1 MKKKT
6 LIILSVAAVVVV
18 AGFVLSN
25 SINWPIDVSK
35 TEGDIGKV
43 DRFSRADQVEKLTN
57 MEELLR
63 TDSDYQ
69 EAMVMSYA
77 LMQLRSEQFAS
88 LVDLSNQVA
97 GQIAEYAPLIQKMN
111 GIGKMVNNVNAQLN
125 DVGKQMEKALSGE
138 ECPELTQNTINASL
152 AYTQLQK
159 QNALANQFIET
170 TDKYLANTQLQK
182 QNALANQFIET
193 TDKYLANAK
202 GSDQLKLVRDQWV
215 DYQKLTAAL
224 EANKEDAKALDE
236 KGYLLTSEKAEAALG
251 AHADATQK
259 VMRLNTMICNKLNLS
274 TNLNMV
280 LAGRVTNSEKLGIF
294 CNSEK
299 LNVYFLNTALMS
311 QTNAALNFK
320 LPNQLNGFIGQ
331 TALGR
336 KPKYPPKEK

>member
-25 SINWPIDVSK
+25 LIHWPVDVSK

-43 DRFSRADQVEKLTN
+43 DRFSREADAEKLTN

-88 LVDLSNQVA
+88 LVDMSNQVA

-111 GIGKMVNNVNAQLN
+111 GIGKMVNNVNAQLKET
-125 DVGKQMEKALSGE
+125 GKNLDDALSGR
-138 ECPELTQNTINASL
+138 ECPELTQNAINTML
-152 AYTQLQK
+152 AY
-159 QNALANQFIET
+159 
-170 TDKYLANTQLQK
+170 TQLQK

-224 EANKEDAKALDE
+224 EDNKENAKALDE

-259 VMRLNTMICNKLNLS
+259 VMRLNTMICNNLNLS

-280 LAGRVTNSEKLGIF
+280 LAGRVSNSEKLGMIF
-294 CNSEK
+294 SSEK
-299 LNVYFLNTALMS
+299 LNAYLLNTALMN
-311 QTNAALNFK
+311 QANAALNMK
-320 LPNQLNGFIGQ
+320 LPNQLNGFINY
-331 TALGR
+331 TALG
-336 KPKYPPKEK
+336 KQPYPPIKKEK

>member
-25 SINWPIDVSK
+25 SINWPVDVSK

-43 DRFSRADQVEKLTN
+43 ARFSRDADAEKLTN

-69 EAMVMSYA
+69 EGMVMSYA

-97 GQIAEYAPLIQKMN
+97 GEIPEYAPLIQKMN
-111 GIGKMVNNVNAQLN
+111 GIGKMVKNVNAQLN

-170 TDKYLANTQLQK
+170 TDKYLAN
-182 QNALANQFIET
+182 
-193 TDKYLANAK
+193 AK

-224 EANKEDAKALDE
+224 EGNKENAKALDE

-299 LNVYFLNTALMS
+299 LNVYFLNTALMN

-320 LPNQLNGFIGQ
+320 LPNQINGFIGH
-331 TALGR
+331 TALGER
-336 KPKYPPKEK
+336 PPLKDK

>member
-18 AGFVLSN
+18 AGLVSSN
-25 SINWPIDVSK
+25 LIHWPVDASK
-35 TEGDIGKV
+35 AEGDIGKV
-43 DRFSRADQVEKLTN
+43 ARFSRDADAEKLTN

-69 EAMVMSYA
+69 EGMVMSYA

-170 TDKYLANTQLQK
+170 TDKYLAN
-182 QNALANQFIET
+182 
-193 TDKYLANAK
+193 AK

-224 EANKEDAKALDE
+224 EGNKEDVKALDE
-236 KGYLLTSEKAEAALG
+236 KGYLLTSEKADAALG

>member
-25 SINWPIDVSK
+25 SINWPVDVSK

-43 DRFSRADQVEKLTN
+43 DRFSREADAEKLTN

-69 EAMVMSYA
+69 EGMVMSYA

-152 AYTQLQK
+152 AY
-159 QNALANQFIET
+159 
-170 TDKYLANTQLQK
+170 TQLQK

-299 LNVYFLNTALMS
+299 LNVYFLNTALMN

>member
-25 SINWPIDVSK
+25 SINWPVDVSK

-43 DRFSRADQVEKLTN
+43 ARFSRDADAEKLTN

-69 EAMVMSYA
+69 EGMVMSYA

-97 GQIAEYAPLIQKMN
+97 GEIPEYAPLIQKMN
-111 GIGKMVNNVNAQLN
+111 GIGKMVKNVNAQLN

-170 TDKYLANTQLQK
+170 TDKYLAN
-182 QNALANQFIET
+182 
-193 TDKYLANAK
+193 AK

-215 DYQKLTAAL
+215 DYQKLTAAI
-224 EANKEDAKALDE
+224 EGNKESAKALDE

-299 LNVYFLNTALMS
+299 LNVYLLNTALMS
-311 QTNAALNFK
+311 QTNAALNIK
-320 LPNQLNGFIGQ
+320 LPNQINGFIGQ

-336 KPKYPPKEK
+336 KRPTPPRKEK

>member
-1 MKKKT
+1 MKKKS
-6 LIILSVAAVVVV
+6 LIILSVVAAVVVV
-18 AGFVLSN
+18 GLVSSN
-25 SINWPIDVSK
+25 FIHWPIDVSK

-88 LVDLSNQVA
+88 LVDMSNQVA

-170 TDKYLANTQLQK
+170 TDKYLAN
-182 QNALANQFIET
+182 
-193 TDKYLANAK
+193 AK

-224 EANKEDAKALDE
+224 EDNKENAKALDE

-320 LPNQLNGFIGQ
+320 LPNQINGFIGQ
-331 TALGR
+331 TALGKR
-336 KPKYPPKEK
+336 PPFKEK

>member
-25 SINWPIDVSK
+25 FINWPVDVSK

-43 DRFSRADQVEKLTN
+43 ARFSHEADYEKLTN
-57 MEELLR
+57 MEELLK
-63 TDSDYQ
+63 TDSAYQ
-69 EAMVMSYA
+69 ENILTAYAVMQTRA
-77 LMQLRSEQFAS
+77 AQFAS

-97 GQIAEYAPLIQKMN
+97 GKIPEYAPLIQKMN
-111 GIGKMVNNVNAQLN
+111 EVGRMVNNVNAQLKET
-125 DVGKQMEKALSGE
+125 GKNLDDALGGR
-138 ECPELTQNTINASL
+138 ECPELTQNAINTML

-159 QNALANQFIET
+159 QNALA
-170 TDKYLANTQLQK
+170 D
-182 QNALANQFIET
+182 QFIET

-224 EANKEDAKALDE
+224 EDNQEGLKALNK

-280 LAGRVTNSEKLGIF
+280 LAGRVTENREKLGLWAG
-294 CNSEK
+294 NSEK
-299 LNVYFLNTALMS
+299 LNAFLLNTALMS
-311 QTNAALNFK
+311 QTNAAMNLK
-320 LPNQLNGFIGQ
+320 LPNQINEVIRQ
-331 TALGR
+331 TSLGGR
-336 KPKYPPKEK
+336 YPRINK

>member
-6 LIILSVAAVVVV
+6 LIILCVAAVVVV
-18 AGFVLSN
+18 AELVSSN
-25 SINWPIDVSK
+25 LIHWPVDASK
-35 TEGDIGKV
+35 AEGDIGKV
-43 DRFSRADQVEKLTN
+43 ARFSRDADAEKLTN

-69 EAMVMSYA
+69 EGMVMSYA

-170 TDKYLANTQLQK
+170 TDKYLAN
-182 QNALANQFIET
+182 
-193 TDKYLANAK
+193 AK

-224 EANKEDAKALDE
+224 EGNKEDVKALDE
-236 KGYLLTSEKAEAALG
+236 KGYLLTSEKADAALG

-280 LAGRVTNSEKLGIF
+280 LAGRVSENREKLGIF

>member
-6 LIILSVAAVVVV
+6 LIILSVAAAVVV
-18 AGFVLSN
+18 AGFVLTN
-25 SINWPIDVSK
+25 LINWPVDVSK

-43 DRFSRADQVEKLTN
+43 ARFSRDADAEKLTN

-63 TDSDYQ
+63 TDSNYQ

-88 LVDLSNQVA
+88 LVDMSNQVA
-97 GQIAEYAPLIQKMN
+97 GKIPEYAPLIQKMN
-111 GIGKMVNNVNAQLN
+111 EVGRMVNNVNAQLN

-170 TDKYLANTQLQK
+170 TDKYLAN
-182 QNALANQFIET
+182 
-193 TDKYLANAK
+193 AK

-224 EANKEDAKALDE
+224 EGNKEDVKALDE

-259 VMRLNTMICNKLNLS
+259 VMRLNTMICKKLRMS

-311 QTNAALNFK
+311 QANAALNIK
-320 LPNQLNGFIGQ
+320 LPNQINEVIRQ
-331 TALGR
+331 TSLGGR
-336 KPKYPPKEK
+336 YPRINK

>member
-25 SINWPIDVSK
+25 FINWPVDVSK

-43 DRFSRADQVEKLTN
+43 ARFSHEADAEKLTN
-57 MEELLR
+57 LEELLKA
-63 TDSDYQ
+63 DSEYQ
-69 EAMVMSYA
+69 EMQVMAYA

-111 GIGKMVNNVNAQLN
+111 GIGKMVNNVNAQLKEA
-125 DVGKQMEKALSGE
+125 GKNLDEVLSGK

-159 QNALANQFIET
+159 QNALA
-170 TDKYLANTQLQK
+170 D
-182 QNALANQFIET
+182 QFIET

-215 DYQKLTAAL
+215 DYQKLTAAI
-224 EANKEDAKALDE
+224 EDNKESAKALDE
-236 KGYLLTSEKAEAALG
+236 KGYLLTSEKADAALG
-251 AHADATQK
+251 AYADATQK
-259 VMRLNTMICNKLNLS
+259 VMRLNTMICNKLNMN
-274 TNLNMV
+274 TNLSSRMIN
-280 LAGRVTNSEKLGIF
+280 GRVSNSVGLWF
-294 CNSEK
+294 HNSEK
-299 LNVYFLNTALMS
+299 LNAYLLNTALMN
-311 QTNAALNFK
+311 QTNAAMNLK
-320 LPNQLNGFIGQ
+320 LPNQINGFIGQ

-336 KPKYPPKEK
+336 KPPLIDK

>member
-25 SINWPIDVSK
+25 FINWPVDVSK

-43 DRFSRADQVEKLTN
+43 ARFSHEADYEKLTN
-57 MEELLR
+57 MEELLK
-63 TDSDYQ
+63 TDSAYQ
-69 EAMVMSYA
+69 ENILMAYAVMQTRA
-77 LMQLRSEQFAS
+77 AQFAS

-97 GQIAEYAPLIQKMN
+97 GKIPEYAPLIQKMN
-111 GIGKMVNNVNAQLN
+111 EVGRMVNNVNAQLKET
-125 DVGKQMEKALSGE
+125 GKNLDDALGGR
-138 ECPELTQNTINASL
+138 ECPELTQNAINTML

-159 QNALANQFIET
+159 QNALA
-170 TDKYLANTQLQK
+170 D
-182 QNALANQFIET
+182 QFIET

-224 EANKEDAKALDE
+224 EDNQEGLKALNK

-280 LAGRVTNSEKLGIF
+280 LAGRVSNSEKLGLIF
-294 CNSEK
+294 SGEK
-299 LNVYFLNTALMS
+299 LNVYLLNTALMS
-311 QTNAALNFK
+311 QTNAAMNLK
-320 LPNQLNGFIGQ
+320 LPNQINEVIRQ
-331 TALGR
+331 TSLGER
-336 KPKYPPKEK
+336 YPRINK

>member
-1 MKKKT
+1 M
-6 LIILSVAAVVVV
+6 
-18 AGFVLSN
+18 SN
-25 SINWPIDVSK
+25 SINWPVDVSK

-43 DRFSRADQVEKLTN
+43 ARFSRDADAEKLTN

-69 EAMVMSYA
+69 EGMVMSYA

-97 GQIAEYAPLIQKMN
+97 GQIPEYAPLIQKMN
-111 GIGKMVNNVNAQLN
+111 GIGKMVKNVNAQLN

-170 TDKYLANTQLQK
+170 TDKYLAN
-182 QNALANQFIET
+182 
-193 TDKYLANAK
+193 AK

-224 EANKEDAKALDE
+224 EDNKENAKALDE

-299 LNVYFLNTALMS
+299 LNVYFLNTALMN
-311 QTNAALNFK
+311 QTNAALNSK
-320 LPNQLNGFIGQ
+320 LPNQINGFIKS

-336 KPKYPPKEK
+336 KRPTPPRKEK

>member
-25 SINWPIDVSK
+25 FINWPVDVSK

-43 DRFSRADQVEKLTN
+43 DRFSRADKVEELSN
-57 MEELLR
+57 VEELLR

-88 LVDLSNQVA
+88 LVDMSNQVA
-97 GQIAEYAPLIQKMN
+97 GQIAEFAPLIQKMN

-170 TDKYLANTQLQK
+170 TDKYLAN
-182 QNALANQFIET
+182 
-193 TDKYLANAK
+193 AK

-224 EANKEDAKALDE
+224 EGNKEDAKALDE

-259 VMRLNTMICNKLNLS
+259 VMRLNTMICNNLNLS

-280 LAGRVTNSEKLGIF
+280 LAGRVSNSEKLGMIF
-294 CNSEK
+294 SSEK
-299 LNVYFLNTALMS
+299 LNAYLLNTALMN
-311 QTNAALNFK
+311 QANAALNMK
-320 LPNQLNGFIGQ
+320 LPNQLNGFINY
-331 TALGR
+331 TALG
-336 KPKYPPKEK
+336 KQPYPPIKKEK

>member
-6 LIILSVAAVVVV
+6 LIILSVVAAVVV

-43 DRFSRADQVEKLTN
+43 DRFSREADAEKLTN

-69 EAMVMSYA
+69 EGMVMSYA

-170 TDKYLANTQLQK
+170 TDKYLAN
-182 QNALANQFIET
+182 
-193 TDKYLANAK
+193 AK

-259 VMRLNTMICNKLNLS
+259 VMRLNTMICHKLRMS

-299 LNVYFLNTALMS
+299 LNAYLLNTALMS
-311 QTNAALNFK
+311 QANAALNFK

>member
-1 MKKKT
+1 MNKKK
-6 LIILSVAAVVVV
+6 LIIILSSVIAVLLV
-18 AGFVLSN
+18 GFMLSHFT
-25 SINWPIDVSK
+25 NWPVDISK

-43 DRFSRADQVEKLTN
+43 DRFSRADKVEELSN
-57 MEELLR
+57 VEELLR

-88 LVDLSNQVA
+88 LVDMSNQVA

-152 AYTQLQK
+152 AY
-159 QNALANQFIET
+159 
-170 TDKYLANTQLQK
+170 TQLQK

-259 VMRLNTMICNKLNLS
+259 VMRLNTMICNNLNLS

-280 LAGRVTNSEKLGIF
+280 LAGRVSNSEKLGMIF
-294 CNSEK
+294 SGEK
-299 LNVYFLNTALMS
+299 LNAYLLNTALMS
-311 QTNAALNFK
+311 QANAAMNLK
-320 LPNQLNGFIGQ
+320 LRNQINEVIRQ
-331 TALGR
+331 TSLGGR
-336 KPKYPPKEK
+336 YPFREK

>member
-43 DRFSRADQVEKLTN
+43 DRFSREADAEKLTN

-69 EAMVMSYA
+69 EGMVMSYA

-97 GQIAEYAPLIQKMN
+97 GEIPEYAPLIQKMN

-159 QNALANQFIET
+159 QNALA
-170 TDKYLANTQLQK
+170 D
-182 QNALANQFIET
+182 QFIET

-299 LNVYFLNTALMS
+299 LNVYFLNTALMN

-320 LPNQLNGFIGQ
+320 LPNQINGFIKS

-336 KPKYPPKEK
+336 KRPTPPRKEK

>member
-43 DRFSRADQVEKLTN
+43 DRFSREADAEKLTN

-69 EAMVMSYA
+69 EGMVMSYA

-152 AYTQLQK
+152 AY
-159 QNALANQFIET
+159 
-170 TDKYLANTQLQK
+170 TQLQK

-311 QTNAALNFK
+311 KTNAALNLK

-331 TALGR
+331 TALGER
-336 KPKYPPKEK
+336 PPFKEK

>member
-25 SINWPIDVSK
+25 SINWPVDVSK

-43 DRFSRADQVEKLTN
+43 DRFSRADKVEELSN
-57 MEELLR
+57 VEELLR

-69 EAMVMSYA
+69 EGMVMSYA

-97 GQIAEYAPLIQKMN
+97 GEIPEYAPLIQKMN

-152 AYTQLQK
+152 AY
-159 QNALANQFIET
+159 
-170 TDKYLANTQLQK
+170 TQLQK

-259 VMRLNTMICNKLNLS
+259 VMRLNTMICHKLRMS

-299 LNVYFLNTALMS
+299 LNVYFLNTALMN

>member
-25 SINWPIDVSK
+25 SINWPVVVSK
-35 TEGDIGKV
+35 TEGDIVKV
-43 DRFSRADQVEKLTN
+43 ARFSRDADAEKLTN

-69 EAMVMSYA
+69 EGMVMSYA

-97 GQIAEYAPLIQKMN
+97 GEIPEYAPLIQKMN
-111 GIGKMVNNVNAQLN
+111 GIGKMVKNVNAQLN

-152 AYTQLQK
+152 AY
-159 QNALANQFIET
+159 
-170 TDKYLANTQLQK
+170 TQLQK

-320 LPNQLNGFIGQ
+320 LPNQINGFIKS

-336 KPKYPPKEK
+336 KRPTPPRKEK

>member
-25 SINWPIDVSK
+25 FINWPVDVCK

-43 DRFSRADQVEKLTN
+43 ARFSHEADYEKLTN
-57 MEELLR
+57 MEELLK
-63 TDSDYQ
+63 TDSAYQ
-69 EAMVMSYA
+69 ENILTAYAVMQTRA
-77 LMQLRSEQFAS
+77 AQFAS

-97 GQIAEYAPLIQKMN
+97 GKIPEYAPLIQKMN
-111 GIGKMVNNVNAQLN
+111 EVGRMVNNVNAQLKET
-125 DVGKQMEKALSGE
+125 GKNLDDALGGR
-138 ECPELTQNTINASL
+138 ECPELTQNAINTML

-159 QNALANQFIET
+159 QNALA
-170 TDKYLANTQLQK
+170 D
-182 QNALANQFIET
+182 QFIET

-224 EANKEDAKALDE
+224 EDNQEGLKALNK

-280 LAGRVTNSEKLGIF
+280 LAGRVTENREKLGLWAG
-294 CNSEK
+294 NSEK
-299 LNVYFLNTALMS
+299 LNAFLLNTALMS
-311 QTNAALNFK
+311 QTNAAMNLK
-320 LPNQLNGFIGQ
+320 LPNQINEVIRQ
-331 TALGR
+331 TSLGGR
-336 KPKYPPKEK
+336 YPRINK

>member
-25 SINWPIDVSK
+25 FINWPVDVSK

-43 DRFSRADQVEKLTN
+43 ARFSREADAEKLTN
-57 MEELLR
+57 LEELLKA
-63 TDSDYQ
+63 DSAYQ
-69 EAMVMSYA
+69 EMQVMAYA

-97 GQIAEYAPLIQKMN
+97 GEIPEYAPLIQKMN
-111 GIGKMVNNVNAQLN
+111 EVGRMVNNVNAQLKEA
-125 DVGKQMEKALSGE
+125 GKNLDEALSGK

-152 AYTQLQK
+152 AY
-159 QNALANQFIET
+159 
-170 TDKYLANTQLQK
+170 TQLQK

-215 DYQKLTAAL
+215 DYQKLTAAI
-224 EANKEDAKALDE
+224 EDNKENAKALDE

-259 VMRLNTMICNKLNLS
+259 VMRLNTMICKRLHMS

-280 LAGRVTNSEKLGIF
+280 LAGRVSGNREKLGLIF
-294 CNSEK
+294 SSEK
-299 LNVYFLNTALMS
+299 LNAYLLNTALMN
-311 QTNAALNFK
+311 QTNAALNSK

-331 TALGR
+331 TALGKR
-336 KPKYPPKEK
+336 PPIKDK

>member
-25 SINWPIDVSK
+25 LIHWPVDVSK

-43 DRFSRADQVEKLTN
+43 DRFSREADAEKLTN

-88 LVDLSNQVA
+88 LVDMSNQVA

-111 GIGKMVNNVNAQLN
+111 GIGKMVNNVNAQLKET
-125 DVGKQMEKALSGE
+125 GKNLDDALSGR
-138 ECPELTQNTINASL
+138 ECPELTQNAINTML
-152 AYTQLQK
+152 AY
-159 QNALANQFIET
+159 
-170 TDKYLANTQLQK
+170 TQLQK

-224 EANKEDAKALDE
+224 EDNKENAKALDE

-259 VMRLNTMICNKLNLS
+259 VMRLNTMICNNLNLS

-280 LAGRVTNSEKLGIF
+280 LAGRVSNSEKLGMIF
-294 CNSEK
+294 SGEK
-299 LNVYFLNTALMS
+299 LNAYLLNTALMS
-311 QTNAALNFK
+311 QANAAMNLK
-320 LPNQLNGFIGQ
+320 MRNQINEVIRQ
-331 TALGR
+331 TSLGGR
-336 KPKYPPKEK
+336 YPFREK

>member
-1 MKKKT
+1 MKKKS
-6 LIILSVAAVVVV
+6 LIILSVVAAVVVV
-18 AGFVLSN
+18 GFVSSN
-25 SINWPIDVSK
+25 LIHWPIDVSK

-43 DRFSRADQVEKLTN
+43 DRFSRADKVEELSN
-57 MEELLR
+57 VEELLR

-88 LVDLSNQVA
+88 LVDMSNQVA
-97 GQIAEYAPLIQKMN
+97 GQIAEFAPLIQKMN

-170 TDKYLANTQLQK
+170 TDKYLAN
-182 QNALANQFIET
+182 
-193 TDKYLANAK
+193 AK

-215 DYQKLTAAL
+215 DYQKLTAAI
-224 EANKEDAKALDE
+224 EDNQEGLKALDK

-259 VMRLNTMICNKLNLS
+259 VMRLNTMICNNLNLS

-280 LAGRVTNSEKLGIF
+280 LAGRVSNSEKLGLIF
-294 CNSEK
+294 SSEK
-299 LNVYFLNTALMS
+299 LNAYLLNTALMNH
-311 QTNAALNFK
+311 TNAALNWK
-320 LPNQLNGFIGQ
+320 LPNQLNSLIKY
-331 TALGR
+331 TALGKQPVPPIR
-336 KPKYPPKEK
+336 KFEP

>member
-1 MKKKT
+1 MKKKS
-6 LIILSVAAVVVV
+6 LIILSVVAAVVV
-18 AGFVLSN
+18 AGLVSSN
-25 SINWPIDVSK
+25 LIHWPVDASK
-35 TEGDIGKV
+35 AEGDIGKV
-43 DRFSRADQVEKLTN
+43 ARFSRDADAEKLTN

-69 EAMVMSYA
+69 EGMVMSYA

-88 LVDLSNQVA
+88 LVDMSNQVA

-111 GIGKMVNNVNAQLN
+111 GISKMVSNVNAQLN

-170 TDKYLANTQLQK
+170 TDKYLAN
-182 QNALANQFIET
+182 
-193 TDKYLANAK
+193 AK

-224 EANKEDAKALDE
+224 EDNKENAKALDE
-236 KGYLLTSEKAEAALG
+236 KGYLLTSEKADAALG
-251 AHADATQK
+251 AYADATQK

>member
-43 DRFSRADQVEKLTN
+43 DRFSREADAEKLTN

-69 EAMVMSYA
+69 EGMVMSYA

-170 TDKYLANTQLQK
+170 TDKYLAN
-182 QNALANQFIET
+182 
-193 TDKYLANAK
+193 AK

-224 EANKEDAKALDE
+224 EDNKENAKALDE

-259 VMRLNTMICNKLNLS
+259 VMRLNTMICKKLRMS

-299 LNVYFLNTALMS
+299 LNVYFLNTALMN

>member
-1 MKKKT
+1 MKKKS
-6 LIILSVAAVVVV
+6 LIILSVVAAVVV
-18 AGFVLSN
+18 AGLVSSN
-25 SINWPIDVSK
+25 FIHWPIDVSK

-88 LVDLSNQVA
+88 LVDMSNQVA

-159 QNALANQFIET
+159 QNALA
-170 TDKYLANTQLQK
+170 D
-182 QNALANQFIET
+182 QFIET

-215 DYQKLTAAL
+215 DYQKLTAAI
-224 EANKEDAKALDE
+224 EDNKESAKALDE

-251 AHADATQK
+251 AYADATQK
-259 VMRLNTMICNKLNLS
+259 VMFFNTLICNKLHMS
-274 TNLNMV
+274 TNLNSRMIN
-280 LAGRVTNSEKLGIF
+280 GRISNSEKLGLWF
-294 CNSEK
+294 RNSEK
-299 LNVYFLNTALMS
+299 LNAYLLNTALMS
-311 QTNAALNFK
+311 QANAAMNWK
-320 LPNQLNGFIGQ
+320 LPNQLNSLIKS
-331 TALGR
+331 TALGK
-336 KPKYPPKEK
+336 KPPIIDK

>member
-1 MKKKT
+1 MKKKS
-6 LIILSVAAVVVV
+6 LIILSVVAAVVV
-18 AGFVLSN
+18 AGLVSSN
-25 SINWPIDVSK
+25 FIHWPIDVSK

-88 LVDLSNQVA
+88 LVDMSNQVA

-170 TDKYLANTQLQK
+170 TDKYLAN
-182 QNALANQFIET
+182 
-193 TDKYLANAK
+193 AK

-224 EANKEDAKALDE
+224 EDNKENAKALDE

-259 VMRLNTMICNKLNLS
+259 VMRLNTMICKKLRMS
-274 TNLNMV
+274 TNLNLV
-280 LAGRVTNSEKLGIF
+280 LAGRVTENREKLGLIF
-294 CNSEK
+294 SSEK
-299 LNVYFLNTALMS
+299 LNAYLLNTALMNH
-311 QTNAALNFK
+311 TNAALNWK
-320 LPNQLNGFIGQ
+320 LPNQLNGFINY
-331 TALGR
+331 TALG
-336 KPKYPPKEK
+336 KQPYPPIKKEK

>member
-43 DRFSRADQVEKLTN
+43 DRFSREADAEKLTN

-69 EAMVMSYA
+69 EGMVMSYA

-170 TDKYLANTQLQK
+170 TDKYLAN
-182 QNALANQFIET
+182 
-193 TDKYLANAK
+193 AK

-224 EANKEDAKALDE
+224 EGNKENAKALDE

>member
-1 MKKKT
+1 MKKKS

-25 SINWPIDVSK
+25 FINWPVDVSK

-43 DRFSRADQVEKLTN
+43 ARFSREADAEKLTN
-57 MEELLR
+57 LEELLKA
-63 TDSDYQ
+63 DSEYQ
-69 EAMVMSYA
+69 EMQVMAYA

-97 GQIAEYAPLIQKMN
+97 GKIPEYAPLIQKMN
-111 GIGKMVNNVNAQLN
+111 EVGRMVNNVNAQLKEA
-125 DVGKQMEKALSGE
+125 GKNLDEALSGK
-138 ECPELTQNTINASL
+138 ECPELTQNIINASL

-159 QNALANQFIET
+159 QNALA
-170 TDKYLANTQLQK
+170 D
-182 QNALANQFIET
+182 QFIET

-259 VMRLNTMICNKLNLS
+259 VMRLNTMICKRLHMS

-280 LAGRVTNSEKLGIF
+280 LAGRVSGNREKLGLRF
-294 CNSEK
+294 GNSEK
-299 LNVYFLNTALMS
+299 LNAFFLNTALMN
-311 QTNAALNFK
+311 QTNAALNLK
-320 LPNQLNGFIGQ
+320 LSNQLNGFIGQ
-331 TALGR
+331 TALGKR
-336 KPKYPPKEK
+336 PKYEP

>member
-1 MKKKT
+1 MKKKN
-6 LIILSVAAVVVV
+6 LIILSVVAAVVV
-18 AGFVLSN
+18 AGLVSSN
-25 SINWPIDVSK
+25 FIHWPIDVSK

-88 LVDLSNQVA
+88 LVDMSNQVA

-170 TDKYLANTQLQK
+170 TDKYLAN
-182 QNALANQFIET
+182 
-193 TDKYLANAK
+193 AK

-215 DYQKLTAAL
+215 DYQKLTAAI
-224 EANKEDAKALDE
+224 EDNQEGLKALDK
-236 KGYLLTSEKAEAALG
+236 KGYLLTSEKADAALG
-251 AHADATQK
+251 AYADATQK
-259 VMRLNTMICNKLNLS
+259 VMRLNTLICNKLRMS
-274 TNLNMV
+274 TNLNSRMIKGSV
-280 LAGRVTNSEKLGIF
+280 GLWFR
-294 CNSEK
+294 NSEK
-299 LNVYFLNTALMS
+299 LNAYLLNTALMS
-311 QTNAALNFK
+311 QANAAMNFN
-320 LPNQLNGFIGQ
+320 LPNQINGFIGQ
-331 TALGR
+331 TALGNR
-336 KPKYPPKEK
+336 LVPPIKKEK

>member
-25 SINWPIDVSK
+25 SINWPVDVSK

-43 DRFSRADQVEKLTN
+43 DRFSREADAEKLTN

-69 EAMVMSYA
+69 EGMVMSYA

-170 TDKYLANTQLQK
+170 TDKYLAN
-182 QNALANQFIET
+182 
-193 TDKYLANAK
+193 AK

-215 DYQKLTAAL
+215 DYQKLTAAIEGNQEGL
-224 EANKEDAKALDE
+224 KALDK

-280 LAGRVTNSEKLGIF
+280 LAGRVTNREKLGIF

-299 LNVYFLNTALMS
+299 LNVYFLNTALMN

-320 LPNQLNGFIGQ
+320 LPNQINGFIKS

-336 KPKYPPKEK
+336 KRPTPPRKEK

>member
-6 LIILSVAAVVVV
+6 LIILSVAAAVVV
-18 AGFVLSN
+18 AGFVLTN
-25 SINWPIDVSK
+25 LINWPVDVSK

-43 DRFSRADQVEKLTN
+43 ARFSHEADYEKLTN
-57 MEELLR
+57 MEELLK
-63 TDSDYQ
+63 TDSAYQ
-69 EAMVMSYA
+69 ENILTAYVVMQTRA
-77 LMQLRSEQFAS
+77 AQFAS

-97 GQIAEYAPLIQKMN
+97 GKIPEYAPLIQKMN
-111 GIGKMVNNVNAQLN
+111 EVGRMVNNVNAQLKET
-125 DVGKQMEKALSGE
+125 GKNLDDALGGR
-138 ECPELTQNTINASL
+138 ECPELTQNAINTML
-152 AYTQLQK
+152 AY
-159 QNALANQFIET
+159 
-170 TDKYLANTQLQK
+170 TQLQK

-224 EANKEDAKALDE
+224 EDNQEGLKALNK

-280 LAGRVTNSEKLGIF
+280 LAGRVTENREKLGLWAG
-294 CNSEK
+294 NSEK
-299 LNVYFLNTALMS
+299 LNAFLLNTALMS
-311 QTNAALNFK
+311 QTNAAMNLK
-320 LPNQLNGFIGQ
+320 LPNQINEVIRQ
-331 TALGR
+331 TSLGGR
-336 KPKYPPKEK
+336 YPRINK

>member
-1 MKKKT
+1 MKKKN

-25 SINWPIDVSK
+25 FINWPVDVSK

-43 DRFSRADQVEKLTN
+43 ARFSHEADAEKLTN
-57 MEELLR
+57 LEELLKA
-63 TDSDYQ
+63 DSEYQ
-69 EAMVMSYA
+69 EMQVMAYA

-97 GQIAEYAPLIQKMN
+97 GKIPEYAPLIQKMN
-111 GIGKMVNNVNAQLN
+111 EVGRMVNNVNAQLKEA
-125 DVGKQMEKALSGE
+125 GKNLDEVLSGK

-159 QNALANQFIET
+159 HNALA
-170 TDKYLANTQLQK
+170 D
-182 QNALANQFIET
+182 QFIET

-280 LAGRVTNSEKLGIF
+280 LAGRVSNSVGLWF
-294 CNSEK
+294 RNSEK
-299 LNVYFLNTALMS
+299 LNAYLLNTALMS
-311 QTNAALNFK
+311 QANAAMNLK
-320 LPNQLNGFIGQ
+320 LPNQLNSLIKS
-331 TALGR
+331 TALGQ
-336 KPKYPPKEK
+336 KPPFIEK

>member
-18 AGFVLSN
+18 AGFALSN
-25 SINWPIDVSK
+25 LINWPVDVSK

-43 DRFSRADQVEKLTN
+43 DRFSHEADYEKLTN
-57 MEELLR
+57 MEELLK
-63 TDSDYQ
+63 TDSVYQ
-69 EAMVMSYA
+69 ENILTAYAVMQTRA
-77 LMQLRSEQFAS
+77 AQFAS

-97 GQIAEYAPLIQKMN
+97 GEIPEYAPLIQKMN
-111 GIGKMVNNVNAQLN
+111 EVGRMVNNVNAQLKET
-125 DVGKQMEKALSGE
+125 GKNLDDALSGR
-138 ECPELTQNTINASL
+138 ECPELTQNAINTML

-159 QNALANQFIET
+159 QNALA
-170 TDKYLANTQLQK
+170 DR
-182 QNALANQFIET
+182 FIET

-224 EANKEDAKALDE
+224 EGNKESAKALDE

-251 AHADATQK
+251 AYADATQK

-280 LAGRVTNSEKLGIF
+280 LAGRVTNREKLGLWF
-294 CNSEK
+294 GNSEK
-299 LNVYFLNTALMS
+299 LNVYLLNTALMS
-311 QTNAALNFK
+311 QANAAMNLK
-320 LPNQLNGFIGQ
+320 LPNQINEVIRQ
-331 TALGR
+331 TSLGGR
-336 KPKYPPKEK
+336 YPFKEK

>member
-25 SINWPIDVSK
+25 YINWPVDVSK

-43 DRFSRADQVEKLTN
+43 DRFSRADKVEELSN
-57 MEELLR
+57 VEELLK
-63 TDSDYQ
+63 TDSAYQ

-88 LVDLSNQVA
+88 LVDMSNQVA
-97 GQIAEYAPLIQKMN
+97 GQIAEFAPLIQKMN

-170 TDKYLANTQLQK
+170 TDKYLAN
-182 QNALANQFIET
+182 
-193 TDKYLANAK
+193 AK

-215 DYQKLTAAL
+215 DYQKLTAAI
-224 EANKEDAKALDE
+224 EDNQEGLKALDK

-259 VMRLNTMICNKLNLS
+259 VMRLNTMICNNLNLS

-280 LAGRVTNSEKLGIF
+280 LAGRVSNSEKLGLIF
-294 CNSEK
+294 SSEK
-299 LNVYFLNTALMS
+299 LNAYLLNTALMNH
-311 QTNAALNFK
+311 TNAALNWK
-320 LPNQLNGFIGQ
+320 LPNQLNSLINY
-331 TALGR
+331 TALG
-336 KPKYPPKEK
+336 KQPYPPIKKEK

>member
-1 MKKKT
+1 MKKKS
-6 LIILSVAAVVVV
+6 LIILSVVAAVVVV
-18 AGFVLSN
+18 GLVSSN
-25 SINWPIDVSK
+25 FIHWPIDVSK

-88 LVDLSNQVA
+88 LVDMSNQVA

-111 GIGKMVNNVNAQLN
+111 GIGKMVSNVNAQLN

-170 TDKYLANTQLQK
+170 TDKYLAN
-182 QNALANQFIET
+182 
-193 TDKYLANAK
+193 AK

-224 EANKEDAKALDE
+224 EDNQEGLKALDK

-251 AHADATQK
+251 AYADATQK
-259 VMRLNTMICNKLNLS
+259 VMFFNTLICNKLHMS
-274 TNLNMV
+274 TNLNLV
-280 LAGRVTNSEKLGIF
+280 LAGRVSGNSEKLGLWF
-294 CNSEK
+294 RNSEK
-299 LNVYFLNTALMS
+299 LNAYLLNTALMS
-311 QTNAALNFK
+311 QANAALNLK
-320 LPNQLNGFIGQ
+320 LLNQLNSLIKS
-331 TALGR
+331 TALGK
-336 KPKYPPKEK
+336 KPPIKDK

>member
-6 LIILSVAAVVVV
+6 LIILCVAAVVVV
-18 AGFVLSN
+18 AGLVSSN
-25 SINWPIDVSK
+25 LIHWPVDASK
-35 TEGDIGKV
+35 AEGDIGKV
-43 DRFSRADQVEKLTN
+43 ARFSREADAEKLTN

-88 LVDLSNQVA
+88 LVDMSNQVA
-97 GQIAEYAPLIQKMN
+97 GKIPEYAPLIQKMN

-159 QNALANQFIET
+159 QNALA
-170 TDKYLANTQLQK
+170 D
-182 QNALANQFIET
+182 QFIET

-215 DYQKLTAAL
+215 DYQKLTAAI
-224 EANKEDAKALDE
+224 EDNKEDAKALDE

-259 VMRLNTMICNKLNLS
+259 VMRLNTMICHKLNLS

-280 LAGRVTNSEKLGIF
+280 LAGRVSNSEKLGLIF
-294 CNSEK
+294 SGEK
-299 LNVYFLNTALMS
+299 LNVYLLNTALMN
-311 QTNAALNFK
+311 QTNAAMNLK
-320 LPNQLNGFIGQ
+320 LPNQINGFIGQ
-331 TALGR
+331 TALGKR
-336 KPKYPPKEK
+336 PRPPFKEK

>member
-1 MKKKT
+1 MKKKS
-6 LIILSVAAVVVV
+6 LIILSVVAAVVV

-25 SINWPIDVSK
+25 SINWPVDVSK

-43 DRFSRADQVEKLTN
+43 DRFSRADKVEELSN

-88 LVDLSNQVA
+88 LVDMSNQVA

-170 TDKYLANTQLQK
+170 TDKYLAN
-182 QNALANQFIET
+182 
-193 TDKYLANAK
+193 AK

-215 DYQKLTAAL
+215 DYQKLTAAI
-224 EANKEDAKALDE
+224 EDNQEGLKALDK
-236 KGYLLTSEKAEAALG
+236 KGYLLTSEKADAALG
-251 AHADATQK
+251 AYADATQK
-259 VMRLNTMICNKLNLS
+259 VMRLNTLICNKLRMS
-274 TNLNMV
+274 TNLNSRMIKGSV
-280 LAGRVTNSEKLGIF
+280 GLWFR
-294 CNSEK
+294 NSEK
-299 LNVYFLNTALMS
+299 LNAYLLNTALMS
-311 QTNAALNFK
+311 QANAAMNFN
-320 LPNQLNGFIGQ
+320 LPNQINGFIGQ
-331 TALGR
+331 TALGNR
-336 KPKYPPKEK
+336 LVPPIKKEK